1 MSEVDEMSAGSRGSV
16 ANGWIPVTERLPK
29 EYETVLVATDGAVS
43 AGEIR
48 FPFESEGPEEPWWM
62 VFKDRRDT
70 SPSWAGLVSLND
82 VTHWMP
88 LPARPRRASS
98 HRTPAISGSVRCIAW
113 LCDTRKGRMK

>member
-1 MSEVDEMSAGSRGSV
+1 MTKDDAGSAPMLGSV
-16 ANGWIPVTERLPK
+16 ANYPAKPDGWIPVTERLPK

-70 SPSWAGLVSLND
+70 SPSWAGMVSLND

-88 LPARPRRASS
+88 LPAPP
-98 HRTPAISGSVRCIAW
+98 T
-113 LCDTRKGRMK
+113 DNK